1 MCNKEEL
8 NSKVYEPIRSIK
20 QRFYES
26 KDEQQWQ
33 SIKEELVEVLAKAES
48 MMDSTFYATY
58 KEGVIASIK
67 KMYDAKQAYFNKAKE
82 KKTYPVKSS
91 YIFREEEGKAFIE
104 LCNAMSN
111 YLNLKCNG

>member
-1 MCNKEEL
+1 MCNREDL
-8 NSKVYEPIRSIK
+8 NKQVYEPIRELK
-20 QRFYES
+20 QKFYDC
-26 KDEQQWQ
+26 KTADEWQ
-33 SIKEELVEVLAKAES
+33 SIKEELVEILAVAETK
-48 MMDSTFYATY
+48 MDSTFYATY
-58 KEGVIASIK
+58 KEGVIASVK
-67 KMYDAKQAYFNKAKE
+67 KMYDAKQAYWNKAKE